1 MSRTEK
7 TALRLVGQIYDAAE
21 KPELWPIFLT
31 EAADALRSNLATIV
45 LHDLTSFDGT
55 VALMNG
61 ASPEAQKAYETLWG
75 VKNIYFL
82 RGVGRLRPG
91 TVVHGGMLCTDE
103 EILRSDYYNEFLRPN
118 DWFYAAGGPI
128 TTDCEV
134 VSLFSIQRP
143 RRKGQFE
150 EWELELIRQLMPH
163 LQRAVRMHHHLHTL
177 QSSVQ
182 AVDSLAIGIIAV
194 NASGKL
200 LMANHSARKILQEN
214 DGLALTRNGIVVIG
228 TPQARQFADL
238 ISAAATTGNGFGLNA
253 GGALRVERPS
263 GKRPYAVLVS
273 PTHSAGLTCTSQRP
287 TTIIFVSDPEQ
298 RPRPAAEV
306 LRSLFALTAAES
318 RVALLL
324 GDGNSPGEIAEM
336 LRVSSNTLKSHL
348 SSIYAKTNTSRQA
361 ELVRLLMTLP
371 TGPAA

>member
-7 TALRLVGQIYDAAE
+7 SALRLIGQIYDAAE
-21 KPELWPIFLT
+21 KPELWPVFLT

-55 VALMNG
+55 VGFMNG

-75 VKNIYFL
+75 AKNIYLL

-103 EILRSDYYNEFLRPN
+103 EILRTDYYNEFLRPN

-128 TTDCEV
+128 ITDCEV

-150 EWELELIRQLMPH
+150 ERELELIRQLMPH

-182 AVDSLAIGIIAV
+182 AVDSVAIGVIAV
-194 NASGKL
+194 SASGKL
-200 LMANHSARKILQEN
+200 LMANHSARKTLQEN
-214 DGLALTRNGIVVIG
+214 DGLALTRNGIVVTG

-238 ISAAATTGNGFGLNA
+238 ISAATTTGNGLGLHA
-253 GGALRVERPS
+253 GGALPVERPS
-263 GKRPYAVLVS
+263 GKRPYAVLVT
-273 PTHSAGLTCTSQRP
+273 PTHSTGLTCTSQRP
-287 TTIIFVSDPEQ
+287 AAIIFVSDPEQ

-306 LRSLFALTAAES
+306 LRNLFALTAAES

-324 GDGNSPGEIAEM
+324 GDGNSPGEIADM

-348 SSIYAKTNTSRQA
+348 SRIYAKTNTSRQA